1 MQSKIDALWTWF
13 VANEPKVLDCFAKEH
28 SPHQEFV
35 VDGLNELIL
44 DIGMLTWEIGQDPD
58 ESMFLIISPN
68 RDADLLKLTQKAVS
82 RAPSLSNW
90 NFHFA
95 RPALEWNRVFS
106 IYDEFMDEVEIDAS
120 EWQVSVRKNETGM
133 IDLTF
138 LAPALQIDEQSAQT
152 ALKSFVVNEIGEELR
167 ITRIGELHLETDP
180 KSEGFTSL
188 SSLKEVLA

>member
-44 DIGMLTWEIGQDPD
+44 EIGMLTWEIGQDED
-58 ESMFLIISPN
+58 GSMFLIISPN
-68 RDADLLKLTQKAVS
+68 RDADLLKLTKKAVS
-82 RAPSLSNW
+82 SAPSLSNW

-95 RPALEWNRVFS
+95 RPALAWNRVFS

-120 EWQVSVRKNETGM
+120 EWQVSVSKNGTGL

-138 LAPALQIDEQSAQT
+138 LAPSLRIDEQSAQT
-152 ALKSFVVNEIGEELR
+152 ALNSFVVNEIGEELR
-167 ITRIGELHLETDP
+167 ITRIGELNLESEP
-180 KSEGFTSL
+180 KSEGFAPL